1 MMKNTAAVLLLLALL
16 LAISLLASCQT
27 GDGGMADTDN
37 KSGENAAEGTDDSAG
52 PTGAQNEQAKNE
64 LKSGLAGFESLD
76 LDGNAVT
83 GDIFAENK
91 LTMVNVW
98 GTRCPYCIEEMP
110 ALAKLNSDYAD
121 SGFAVLGIISN
132 VVSYDGEK
140 VEEMNADDA
149 RYIIEETGVNFTNV
163 VLTENLY
170 NLLPDISALPTTFFV
185 DENGVMVG
193 KTYLGA
199 KSYDQWASIIESLL
213 EEVG

>member
-1 MMKNTAAVLLLLALL
+1 MKKNTAAVLLLLALPL
-16 LAISLLASCQT
+16 TISLLSSCQT
-27 GDGGMADTDN
+27 GDGGMADSATT
-37 KSGENAAEGTDDSAG
+37 SGVNAAEGTDDSAE
-52 PTGAQNEQAKNE
+52 PTGAQEQPAGTE

-83 GDIFAENK
+83 GNIFAENK
-91 LTMVNVW
+91 LTMVNIW

-110 ALAKLNSDYAD
+110 DLAKLNSDYAD

-149 RYIIEETGVNFTNV
+149 RYIIEETGANFTNV
-163 VLTENLY
+163 VLTENLH

-193 KTYLGA
+193 KTYLGS
-199 KSYDQWASIIESLL
+199 KSYGEWASIIESLL